1 MKVVIDARE
10 SGTSTGRY
18 IDKLI
23 EYLAK
28 LGPDLKI
35 IVITKSH
42 RVDYL
47 KSIAPKFEIIRSDVK
62 EFTFKEQITLLKQI
76 QSLRPD
82 LVHFGMVQQPIFYPG
97 LVVTTVHDLTT
108 LKFNNP
114 DKNPLVFKFKQI
126 VYKEVVKS
134 ALKKSKIVI
143 APSIY
148 TKSDLEQFSGINPDK
163 IRVIYEAADKIIDPA
178 KKIKSLENKPYIFYV
193 GRPTPHKNLNRL
205 VDAFDLIQKKKPD
218 ISLVLAGKT
227 DSNYR
232 RLKDYVKKQKV
243 QNVIFLGFVEEGE
256 LRWLYENTLSYV
268 FPSLAEG
275 FGLPSLEAMAQGAP
289 VVSSDATCLPE
300 INGKAAVYFNP
311 KDVNDMAEK
320 IESVISNKTLRKELV
335 QRGYNQVNKYSWTKT
350 AQETLNVYNSVLKN

>member
-1 MKVVIDARE
+1 MKSVLIDARE

-23 EYLAK
+23 EHLAK
-28 LGPDLKI
+28 LSPDLRVV
-35 IVITKSH
+35 VITKSH

-47 KSIAPKFEIIRSDVK
+47 KSIAPGFEIIRSDVK

-76 QSLRPD
+76 WSLRPD

-108 LKFNNP
+108 LRFNNP
-114 DKNPLVFKFKQI
+114 DKNPLVFKLKQF
-126 VYKEVVKS
+126 VYKGVVKS

-148 TKSDLEQFSGINPDK
+148 TKSDLEQFSGISPDK
-163 IRVIYEAADKIIDPA
+163 IKVIYESADEITTPA
-178 KKIKSLENKPYIFYV
+178 KKIKSLENKPYIFYI

-218 ISLVLAGKT
+218 INLVLAGKT

-232 RLKDYVKKQKV
+232 RLEEYVKEQKV
-243 QNVIFLGFVEEGE
+243 QNVIFLGFH
-256 LRWLYENTLSYV
+256 Y
-268 FPSLAEG
+268 
-275 FGLPSLEAMAQGAP
+275 
-289 VVSSDATCLPE
+289 
-300 INGKAAVYFNP
+300 
-311 KDVNDMAEK
+311 
-320 IESVISNKTLRKELV
+320 
-335 QRGYNQVNKYSWTKT
+335 
-350 AQETLNVYNSVLKN
+350 

>member
-1 MKVVIDARE
+1 M
-10 SGTSTGRY
+10 
-18 IDKLI
+18 
-23 EYLAK
+23 
-28 LGPDLKI
+28 
-35 IVITKSH
+35 
-42 RVDYL
+42 
-47 KSIAPKFEIIRSDVK
+47 
-62 EFTFKEQITLLKQI
+62 
-76 QSLRPD
+76 
-82 LVHFGMVQQPIFYPG
+82 
-97 LVVTTVHDLTT
+97 
-108 LKFNNP
+108 
-114 DKNPLVFKFKQI
+114 
-126 VYKEVVKS
+126 
-134 ALKKSKIVI
+134 
-143 APSIY
+143 
-148 TKSDLEQFSGINPDK
+148 
-163 IRVIYEAADKIIDPA
+163 
-178 KKIKSLENKPYIFYV
+178 
-193 GRPTPHKNLNRL
+193 NRL

-268 FPSLAEG
+268 FPSLSEG